1 MNNISTKN
9 LSIIIIVGFTLG
21 KLFVLPALLSGL
33 VSESLWI
40 STLINMVI
48 DLLLLFIVCYLLNN
62 TDKTFFELLKV
73 SFGEKGSKIISFFYV
88 LFFIGKS
95 FIPILEQKNTIE
107 LTFYETQPTLF
118 TFMPF
123 FIVAFYISIKGLK
136 PFAKSMEF
144 CIWIFAFGLLV
155 TILLSLSAGDY
166 SNLLPLFSKS
176 PRQLFIGSLK
186 SVLWYGDPVF
196 LLYFLGHV
204 KRDSNST
211 KKLTLSFI
219 AYSIITITVFI
230 IFYSIFSSIAERQYY
245 AILKM
250 SKYSITLSNIGRYDY
265 IASLLLSA
273 ISVYQTSLPIM
284 LASIALNDCFSFKN
298 KFISPLIII
307 VIVVTLTLFT
317 QNYFFPSI
325 EFVQNYLT
333 YFFIAMTYLLPLLT
347 ILILSRRKNLWFL
360 KEQKS

>member
-1 MNNISTKN
+1 MNNITTKN

-21 KLFVLPALLSGL
+21 KLFVLPALLAGL
-33 VSESLWI
+33 VNESLWI
-40 STLINMVI
+40 STLINMLI
-48 DLLLLFIVCYLLNN
+48 DFLLLFIVCYLLKN
-62 TDKTFFELLKV
+62 TDKTFPELLKI
-73 SFGEKGSKIISFFYV
+73 SFGNKASKIISFFYV
-88 LFFIGKS
+88 LFFISKS

-123 FIVAFYISIKGLK
+123 FIVAFYITIKGLK
-136 PFAKSMEF
+136 PFAKSIEF
-144 CIWIFAFGLLV
+144 CIWIFGFGLLV

-166 SNLLPLFSKS
+166 TSLLPLFSKS
-176 PRQLFIGSLK
+176 PRTLILASFK
-186 SVLWYGDPVF
+186 SVLWYGDPIF
-196 LLYFLGHV
+196 LMYFLGHV
-204 KRDSNST
+204 KQDKHLT

-219 AYSIITITVFI
+219 VYTTITVIIFI

-273 ISVYQTSLPIM
+273 INVYQTALPLM

-298 KFISPLIII
+298 KFLSPII
-307 VIVVTLTLFT
+307 VIVLSITLTVLT

-325 EFVQNYLT
+325 EFVQKYLT
-333 YFFIAMTYLLPLLT
+333 YFFIAMTYILPLIL
-347 ILILSRRKNLWFL
+347 LILLNRRKRLWFL